1 MIFKN
6 ELFNNVKNVFFAFLL
21 ILFFNSNSYSQ
32 NFKILKIA
40 DLNTPWSMSFISKN
54 ELIITEK
61 SGKLKI
67 LNLNQNKIKEINHNL
82 NFREH
87 GQGGLLDILYN
98 DDNLYISYSENRGN
112 GTTSTSVAKAKLE
125 AIK

>member
-6 ELFNNVKNVFFAFLL
+6 ELFKNVKNIFFAFLL

-40 DLNTPWSMSFISKN
+40 DLNTPWGMSFINKN

-61 SGKLKI
+61 SGKLKKKSKI
-67 LNLNQNKIKEINHNL
+67 QNLIELSLI
-82 NFREH
+82 
-87 GQGGLLDILYN
+87 G
-98 DDNLYISYSENRGN
+98 DNMS
-112 GTTSTSVAKAKLE
+112 
-125 AIK
+125 